1 MKVGKKSKQF
11 ISNPWKNVVIK
22 YYYNEA
28 LNTCRILNWKSS
40 SKMLRNTV
48 NRQNGKR
55 IVSQQKRPWQKILYG
70 NRGYP
75 DNYTDPMFLKDL
87 QKNINV
93 EIFKYSE
100 AMLGA
105 MRLTHQ
111 LSLIVVFLLV
121 YHNLYVRP
129 SYISVEKLLFV
140 VCYICCTGY
149 IIFVLWN
156 GPRPCGYL
164 GTIREDAKTVA
175 CVLVF
180 GFILSPMLHT
190 LTKSISTDTIY
201 MITFFVFLLHVMC
214 YDYGMPAAL
223 VSRAISLN
231 AAIFG
236 TICLASR
243 LDTSLDAFVLL
254 IVSFTLFAVYPH
266 LLRLLESH
274 SRFYLWLAPVTLF
287 VFTSCWGLFIISPLL
302 FFINLMVMIFCS
314 LVYPFIFCYAQKYKN
329 NIHGPWDEAV
339 VDTIVDK

>member
-1 MKVGKKSKQF
+1 MLRISENEIYYKIIKFWRDFGLNYNSKVISEMLRGTMHRPNGKK
-11 ISNPWKNVVIK
+11 
-22 YYYNEA
+22 
-28 LNTCRILNWKSS
+28 L
-40 SKMLRNTV
+40 
-48 NRQNGKR
+48 
-55 IVSQQKRPWQKILYG
+55 VSQQKRPWQKILYG

-75 DNYTDPMFLKDL
+75 DNYTDPKFLKDL

-100 AMLGA
+100 AVLGA

-121 YHNLYVRP
+121 FHNLYVSP
-129 SYISVEKLLFV
+129 SYISVEKLLLM
-140 VCYICCTGY
+140 VCFICCIGY
-149 IIFVLWN
+149 TTFVLWN
-156 GPRPCGYL
+156 GPRSCGYL

-201 MITFFVFLLHVMC
+201 TITFFVFLLHVMC

-243 LDTSLDAFVLL
+243 LETSLAAFVLL
-254 IVSFTLFAVYPH
+254 MVSFTLFAVYPH
-266 LLRLLESH
+266 LLRLLESN
-274 SRFYLWLAPVTLF
+274 SKFYLWLAPVTLF
-287 VFTSCWGLFIISPLL
+287 VSISCLGLLMISPIL
-302 FFINLMVMIFCS
+302 FFINLIVMIFCN

-339 VDTIVDK
+339 VDTTVNK

>member
-1 MKVGKKSKQF
+1 MQL
-11 ISNPWKNVVIK
+11 
-22 YYYNEA
+22 E
-28 LNTCRILNWKSS
+28 
-40 SKMLRNTV
+40 MLRNLV
-48 NRQNGKR
+48 YRENGKKPAF
-55 IVSQQKRPWQKILYG
+55 QAQPKKPWQKILYG

-93 EIFKYSE
+93 EIFGYWE
-100 AMLGA
+100 AVLGA
-105 MRLTHQ
+105 TKLTHQ

-121 YHNLYVRP
+121 FHNLYVKP
-129 SYISVEKLLFV
+129 SYIPAEILLLIVCSICCIGYVLFV
-140 VCYICCTGY
+140 V
-149 IIFVLWN
+149 WN
-156 GPRPCGYL
+156 GPRSCGYL
-164 GTIREDAKTVA
+164 GTIKDDVKTVA

-201 MITFFVFLLHVMC
+201 TITFFVFLLHIIC
-214 YDYGMPAAL
+214 NDYGMPAAL

-266 LLRLLESH
+266 LLRLLEANPTC
-274 SRFYLWLAPVTLF
+274 YLLPITLF
-287 VFTSCWGLFIISPLL
+287 VSASCWGLLMISLIL
-302 FFINLMVMIFCS
+302 FSIYLMAMIFCGII
-314 LVYPFIFCYAQKYKN
+314 YPFIFCYAQRYKN

-339 VDTIVDK
+339 VDTNAEQK